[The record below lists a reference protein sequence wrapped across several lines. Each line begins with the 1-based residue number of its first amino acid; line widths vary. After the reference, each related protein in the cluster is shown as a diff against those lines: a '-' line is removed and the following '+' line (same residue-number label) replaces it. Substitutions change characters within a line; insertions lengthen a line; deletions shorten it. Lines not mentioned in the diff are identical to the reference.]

1 MGNEREDK
9 MQTPGR
15 EDNAAQPLNASDNKG
30 GPERYPAVRQDD
42 AVEGAGVPEDM
53 TGERRSFDPA
63 KNAPPS
69 PPKGAGDATPV
80 STNNGR
86 LGPGADPAEGKR

>member
-15 EDNAAQPLNASDNKG
+15 EDNAAQPVAASDKKG

-42 AVEGAGVPEDM
+42 AVEGLGPPED
-53 TGERRSFDPA
+53 ERRSFDPA
-63 KNAPPS
+63 TNAPPRA
-69 PPKGAGDATPV
+69 PKGAGDAPV